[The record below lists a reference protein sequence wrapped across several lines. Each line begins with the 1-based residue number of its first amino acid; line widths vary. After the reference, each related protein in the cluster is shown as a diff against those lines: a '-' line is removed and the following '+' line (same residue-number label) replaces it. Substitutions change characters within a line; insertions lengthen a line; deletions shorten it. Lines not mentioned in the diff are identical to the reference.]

1 MKRIHAAGRLSGAG
15 LPATGHCSGSMV
27 ALERHP
33 RARRSPACPPNG
45 RRADAQIIGLNLDIV
60 SLNAAHTEAGAAADA
75 APADSALAANRE
87 LLRQV
92 PASDP
97 PFLRGSPEVPV
108 SW

>member
-1 MKRIHAAGRLSGAG
+1 
-15 LPATGHCSGSMV
+15 MV